1 MLGNNIRKIR
11 EENDISQRELGEVL
25 HVTKQTISN
34 WENGKSYPDLQTLVA
49 ISNRYGVSLDVML
62 KEDLELIAEID
73 RQRKAARRRIRIGV
87 VILLLIVIAGFH
99 MTETGALRASA
110 FFYSPI
116 STFTMVYEK
125 LGEDESYPLLDME
138 PEDRP
143 VAQYVILQGDPLYE
157 SVGAHFPYGIY
168 RFGPFYYA
176 RHFGAP

>member
-11 EENDISQRELGEVL
+11 EEHDLSQRELGEIL

-34 WENGKSYPDLQTLVA
+34 WENGKSYPDLQALVA
-49 ISNRYGVSLDVML
+49 ISNQYGVSLDTML
-62 KEDLELIAEID
+62 KEDLELISEID
-73 RQRKAARRRIRIGV
+73 RRRKAAWRRIQIGV
-87 VILLLIVIAGFH
+87 MVFLLVVIAGFH
-99 MTETGALRASA
+99 MTESGALRASV
-110 FFYSPI
+110 FFHSPV

-125 LGEDESYPLLDME
+125 LGENESYSLADVDPAG
-138 PEDRP
+138 RP

-157 SVGAHFPYGIY
+157 SFGAHFPYGIY